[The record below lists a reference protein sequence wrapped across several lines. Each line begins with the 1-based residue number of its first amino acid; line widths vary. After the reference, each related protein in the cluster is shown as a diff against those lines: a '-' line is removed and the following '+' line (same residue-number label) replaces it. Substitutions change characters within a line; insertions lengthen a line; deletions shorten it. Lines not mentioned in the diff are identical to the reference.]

1 MGLAGVLSRWLG
13 PKGFAGMIIVCIV
26 LWILWFL
33 VFDSIWFLVGTV
45 IVSAL
50 TVVLGVGV
58 FKKMMRNSLAVDE
71 SAADESDV
79 MYNDPQYM
87 DPNDEIQTMYKP
99 NRL

>member
-13 PKGFAGMIIVCIV
+13 PKGFAGMLIVCAI

-50 TVVLGVGV
+50 TVILGVGV
-58 FKKMMRNSLAVDE
+58 SKKMMRNSLVVDE
-71 SAADESDV
+71 SDTT
-79 MYNDPQYM
+79 YNDQQYT
-87 DPNDEIQTMYKP
+87 DPNPGMYSEYYMGP
-99 NRL
+99 SI

>member
-13 PKGFAGMIIVCIV
+13 PKGFAGMLIVCAI

-50 TVVLGVGV
+50 TVILGVGV
-58 FKKMMRNSLAVDE
+58 SKKMMRNSLGVDE
-71 SAADESDV
+71 SD
-79 MYNDPQYM
+79 MTYNDQQYTE
-87 DPNDEIQTMYKP
+87 PNNEIQPMYP
-99 NRL
+99 EYYMGPSV

>member
-13 PKGFAGMIIVCIV
+13 PKGFAGMLIVCAI

-33 VFDSIWFLVGTV
+33 VSDSIWFLVGTV
-45 IVSAL
+45 IVSVL

-71 SAADESDV
+71 SDV
-79 MYNDPQYM
+79 VYNDP
-87 DPNDEIQTMYKP
+87 NNEIQTIYETS
-99 NRL
+99 RF